1 MNTTRRLT
9 RSQTLRRA
17 GFAKHLG
24 KFETLEQRWV
34 MANAF
39 LAGTAFIDSN
49 TNGQLDINEPYLK
62 DAVIELRSA
71 DGSQLIA
78 TKTTNDNG
86 AYRFDNLEPGLQA
99 G

>member
-1 MNTTRRLT
+1 
-9 RSQTLRRA
+9 
-17 GFAKHLG
+17 
-24 KFETLEQRWV
+24 

-71 DGSQLIA
+71 DGSS
-78 TKTTNDNG
+78 
-86 AYRFDNLEPGLQA
+86 
-99 G
+99 